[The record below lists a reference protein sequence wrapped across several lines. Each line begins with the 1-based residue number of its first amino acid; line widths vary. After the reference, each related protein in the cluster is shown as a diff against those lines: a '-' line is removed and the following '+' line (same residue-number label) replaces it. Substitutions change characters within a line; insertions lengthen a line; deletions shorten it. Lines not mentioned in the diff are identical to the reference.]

1 MQPESLL
8 NNLYHAA
15 RELVVHYRIEFFVA
29 LILVLIGFLRRTLID
44 FSGRFVAISV
54 HGVWDTTIQPDDDP
68 DGKAEEQ
75 AHETARLHQ
84 FFNKV
89 WGKTECKEHPEKSFK
104 VRGQIVGEKL
114 SLVYRATEGFHC
126 GAILLQIMN
135 MKLMKGFEVGRHRES
150 GGIFHKTYTW
160 HRRD

>member
-8 NNLYHAA
+8 SNLYQAA
-15 RELVVHYRIEFFVA
+15 RELLVHYKIEFFVA
-29 LILVLIGFLRRTLID
+29 LILVVIAFLRKTLID
-44 FSGRFVAISV
+44 LSGWFVAIRV
-54 HGVWDTTIQPDDDP
+54 HGVWDTTIQPDD
-68 DGKAEEQ
+68 GKAEEE

-89 WGKTECKEHPEKSFK
+89 WGRTECREHPEKSFK

-114 SLVYRATEGFHC
+114 SMVYRGTEGFHC

-135 MKLMKGFEVGRHRES
+135 LKLMKGYEVGRNRED
-150 GGIFHKTYTW
+150 GEIFYKTYTW